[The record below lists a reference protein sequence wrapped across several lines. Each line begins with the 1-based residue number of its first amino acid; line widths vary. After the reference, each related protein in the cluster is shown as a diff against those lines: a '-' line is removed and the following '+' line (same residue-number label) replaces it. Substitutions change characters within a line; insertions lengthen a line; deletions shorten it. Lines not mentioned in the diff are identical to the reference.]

1 MSPTFDLLLCAYRHP
16 FTVASI
22 PTPGPHPH
30 TSKEMHLLIRQA
42 SGLTAKL
49 VKALSKRESDTVP
62 VLIDGPYGGVEG
74 DLTLYE
80 HVILIAG
87 GTGITFV
94 KPVLEWLLLQMQY
107 TTTRT
112 STIEVVWSV
121 RSAGELFSLFLL
133 FPSPIS
139 YCRRR

>member
-1 MSPTFDLLLCAYRHP
+1 MQ
-16 FTVASI
+16 
-22 PTPGPHPH
+22 
-30 TSKEMHLLIRQA
+30 LLIRQA

-49 VKALSKRESDTVP
+49 VKALSKRENDTVP

-80 HVILIAG
+80 HVILVAG

-107 TTTRT
+107 TTTKT
-112 STIEVVWSV
+112 STIELVWSV
-121 RSAGELFSLFLL
+121 RSAGEFTSLEAY
-133 FPSPIS
+133 SHEAH
-139 YCRRR
+139 C